1 MVVLAGILE
10 FAGVTVT
17 EVTVALVTVSTA
29 VPVTEP
35 EAAVI
40 VAVPVPTVVA
50 KPAELMVATEE
61 EEEDHATDGNSCV
74 LPSSKLPVALNC
86 WLVPTAMETGAG
98 LTEMETRW
106 AGTTVSRVVSVNEPT
121 CAVIVAAP
129 ALKVVA
135 KPELLMEATPDAD
148 ELQVTPLTRSWV
160 EPSL

>member
-74 LPSSKLPVALNC
+74 LPSSKLPTALNC

-106 AGTTVSRVVSVNEPT
+106 AATTVSRVVSVNEPT